1 MSPLFCSSLNTW
13 TPAEQHHLDQCLP
26 RNIICPK
33 NNLPYM
39 SIAVSQMLI
48 AYKSTL
54 ENSAMSI
61 SSKEKTTLAAPSLH
75 KQVIPNKGSHL
86 HHVHRIVCNFAT
98 TLLNSRYAFY
108 TVQKYRA

>member
-1 MSPLFCSSLNTW
+1 MPPLFCRLLNTW
-13 TPAEQHHLDQCLP
+13 TPAEQCHLDQCLP

-39 SIAVSQMLI
+39 SIVVSQMLI

-54 ENSAMSI
+54 ENS
-61 SSKEKTTLAAPSLH
+61 
-75 KQVIPNKGSHL
+75 GSHL
-86 HHVHRIVCNFAT
+86 HHLHRIVHNFVT

-108 TVQKYRA
+108 TVQKYCA

>member
-1 MSPLFCSSLNTW
+1 MRSLNTW
-13 TPAEQHHLDQCLP
+13 TPAVQHHLDQCLP

-39 SIAVSQMLI
+39 SIAISQTLI

-54 ENSAMSI
+54 ENNVMSI

-75 KQVIPNKGSHL
+75 RQVIPNKGSHL
-86 HHVHRIVCNFAT
+86 HHLHIIMRNFAT

-108 TVQKYRA
+108 TVQKYCA